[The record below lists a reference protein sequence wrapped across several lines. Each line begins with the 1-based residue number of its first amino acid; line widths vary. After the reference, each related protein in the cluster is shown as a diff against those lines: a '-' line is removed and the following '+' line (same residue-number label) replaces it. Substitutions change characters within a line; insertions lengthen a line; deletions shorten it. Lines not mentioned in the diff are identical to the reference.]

1 MAVYKLFP
9 TQDATLY
16 SLYPIMNTGLDEIIE
31 CSTTAYG
38 YGEPNPQVSRFLIK
52 FSQNEINSVFA
63 TKINP
68 ITNNWK
74 SYLRCFIADVEG
86 LNVDTEVETWPLA
99 KNWDNGTGKYLD
111 DPVTTNGASWL
122 YNTYYN
128 STQWISGIPAYA
140 TASYTSSVLPGGGV
154 WYTASTNP
162 YYPSVSASQTYAL
175 YSDLDLNLNVTNIVH
190 NWYSSS
196 IGRTGLPNYGFIVKQ
211 INSQEFINNLDQQVN
226 IKFFSI
232 DTNTIYPPVL
242 EFRWDDFSYATG
254 SSGISVINNPQVY
267 VSLANNPGTF
277 YSESVQR
284 FRLNVRP
291 QFPPVIFQTASIY
304 TTNYY
309 LPTASYYAIQDLD
322 TNLYVVPF
330 DSTYTKISADT
341 TSSYFNVYMNG
352 LEPQRNYKILIQTTI
367 DGTTM
372 VLDNYYTFKVVN

>member
-16 SLYPIMNTGLDEIIE
+16 SLYPTMNTGLDEIIE
-31 CSTTAYG
+31 CSTTAYAFSS
-38 YGEPNPQVSRFLIK
+38 PNPQVSRFLIK
-52 FSQNEINSVFA
+52 FSQNEINDVFT

-74 SYLRCFIADVEG
+74 SYLRCFIANVEG

-122 YNTYYN
+122 YNTYLN
-128 STQWISGIPAYA
+128 STQWVTGIPAYA
-140 TASYTSSVLPGGGV
+140 TSSYTSSVLPGGGV

-175 YSDLDLNLNVTNIVH
+175 YSDLDLNLNVTNIVN

-196 IGRTGLPNYGFIVKQ
+196 LPNYGFIVKQ

-242 EFRWDDFSYATG
+242 EFRWDDFSYVT

-367 DGTTM
+367 DGTTI

>member
-1 MAVYKLFP
+1 MAVYKIFP

-16 SLYPIMNTGLDEIIE
+16 SLYPTMNTGLDEIIE

-38 YGEPNPQVSRFLIK
+38 FSNPNPQVSRFLIK
-52 FSQNEINSVFA
+52 FSQDEIDNVFT

-68 ITNNWK
+68 ITTNWK

-99 KNWDNGTGKYLD
+99 KNWNNGTGRYLD
-111 DPVTTNGASWL
+111 SPITNNGASWL
-122 YNTYYN
+122 YNTYYGN
-128 STQWISGIPAYA
+128 TQWVTGIPAYA
-140 TASYTSSVLPGGGV
+140 TASYTSSVLPGGGI
-154 WYTASTNP
+154 WYTASTNI

-196 IGRTGLPNYGFIVKQ
+196 LPNYGFIVKQ
-211 INSQEFINNLDQQVN
+211 INSQEFIDDLDQQVN

-242 EFRWDDFSYATG
+242 EFRWDDFSYIT

-372 VLDNYYTFKVVN
+372 VLDNYYTFKVIN

>member
-1 MAVYKLFP
+1 MAVYKIFP

-16 SLYPIMNTGLDEIIE
+16 SLYPTMNTGLDEIIE
-31 CSTTAYG
+31 CSTTAYAFSS
-38 YGEPNPQVSRFLIK
+38 PNPQVSRFLIK
-52 FSQNEINSVFA
+52 FSQNEINDVFT

-74 SYLRCFIADVEG
+74 SYLRCFIANVEG

-99 KNWDNGTGKYLD
+99 KNWDNGTGRYLD

-122 YNTYYN
+122 YNTYLN
-128 STQWISGIPAYA
+128 STQWVTGIPAYA
-140 TASYTSSVLPGGGV
+140 TSSYTSSVLPGGGV

-196 IGRTGLPNYGFIVKQ
+196 LPNYGFIVKQ
-211 INSQEFINNLDQQVN
+211 INSQEFIDDLDQQVN

-242 EFRWDDFSYATG
+242 EFRWDDFSYIT

-367 DGTTM
+367 DGTTI

>member
-1 MAVYKLFP
+1 MAVYKIFP

-16 SLYPIMNTGLDEIIE
+16 SLYPTMNTGLDEIIE
-31 CSTTAYG
+31 CSTTAYAFSS
-38 YGEPNPQVSRFLIK
+38 PNPQVSRFLIK
-52 FSQNEINSVFA
+52 FSQNEINDVFT

-74 SYLRCFIADVEG
+74 SYLRCFIANVEG

-122 YNTYYN
+122 YNTYLN
-128 STQWISGIPAYA
+128 STQWVTGIPAYA
-140 TASYTSSVLPGGGV
+140 TSSYTSSVLPGGGV

-196 IGRTGLPNYGFIVKQ
+196 LPNYGFIVKQ
-211 INSQEFINNLDQQVN
+211 INSQEFIDDLDQQVN

-242 EFRWDDFSYATG
+242 EFRWNDFSYVT
-254 SSGISVINNPQVY
+254 SSNISVINNPQVY

-277 YSESVQR
+277 YSESIQR

-372 VLDNYYTFKVVN
+372 VLDNYYTFKVIN